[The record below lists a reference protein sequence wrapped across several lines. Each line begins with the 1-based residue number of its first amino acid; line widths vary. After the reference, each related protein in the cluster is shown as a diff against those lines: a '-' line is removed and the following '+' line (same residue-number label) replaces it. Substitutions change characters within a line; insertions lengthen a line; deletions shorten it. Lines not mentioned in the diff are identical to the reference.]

1 MLEEKIQKDY
11 VQAMKDKDAVRSGTL
26 SFLRAQLK
34 NVIINERKEKLEDTE
49 VIAVIKKQVKQRQE
63 SIEQFKAGGRADLV
77 SKEQTELAILK
88 EYLPAQMSENEVSQA
103 IKDAMKETGASSM
116 KDMGQLMKVVLPK
129 LQGRADSKLVSD
141 LVKKALSG
149 Q

>member
-11 VQAMKDKDAVRSGTL
+11 VQAMKSKDNLRAGTL

-34 NVIINERKEKLEDTE
+34 NVIINEKKEKLEDTE

-63 SIEQFKAGGRADLV
+63 SIEQFKAGGRNDLAD
-77 SKEQTELAILK
+77 KEQAELNILK
-88 EYLPAQMSENEVSQA
+88 GYLPQEMSENEINQVV
-103 IKDAMKETGASSM
+103 KEAMKETGAGSM
-116 KDMGQLMKVVLPK
+116 KDMGQLMKVVLPR